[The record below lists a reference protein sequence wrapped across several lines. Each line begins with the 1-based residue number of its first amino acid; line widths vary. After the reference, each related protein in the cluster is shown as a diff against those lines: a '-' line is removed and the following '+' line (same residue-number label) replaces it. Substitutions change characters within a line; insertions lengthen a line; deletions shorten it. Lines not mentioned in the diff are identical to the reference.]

1 MHNAESGWT
10 LPVANRIYLM
20 INFQDWLDDLR
31 FGRPGARVV
40 WSASGYYLL
49 ILPPVKN
56 DHYKHLLGLMYG
68 RYVCSQQLFTNTL
81 SSWIKA
87 SFDSQLKYLI
97 ASKML
102 STQAAGA
109 FTFTFTLLTSLW
121 FWWCGVGSQNLIRD
135 TAFVLRSTQYYYCR
149 YRTGVKYVWSLVS
162 CLNVVTRFVSDLRY

>member
-1 MHNAESGWT
+1 MHNAEWGWT

-20 INFQDWLDDLR
+20 INFQDWLDELR

-40 WSASGYYLL
+40 WSSGYYLL

-56 DHYKHLLGLMYG
+56 DHYRHLLGLLYG

-87 SFDSQLKYLI
+87 SFDSKLKYLM
-97 ASKML
+97 ASKIL

-109 FTFTFTLLTSLW
+109 FTFTLLTSLW
-121 FWWCGVGSQNLIRD
+121 FWWCGVGSQNLIGRHSFCL
-135 TAFVLRSTQYYYCR
+135 AQY
-149 YRTGVKYVWSLVS
+149 TIL
-162 CLNVVTRFVSDLRY
+162 LL